1 MTKHFGSRIVN
12 NVATSDFY
20 PNTNGVDDILSYQV
34 DVNTG
39 DLYYARWTG
48 ETTVK
53 IGVFKPAGGSF
64 ESSSNIGAVISA
76 SDSMYIA
83 LNRDASKIF
92 VIYRASTDN
101 GIKITSIP
109 TATLA
114 GWTTSSSLSG
124 SGQSTDKALSI
135 YVDQYEK
142 IFFTAYITT
151 ADQTRLYWTTGV
163 NVDPSYIN
171 INLLQGSKYPVAYM
185 AKGMLYFFKY
195 INASEC
201 GFAKATWTG
210 STFTTSMLGTT
221 TTLTDLKDIVY
232 TPNGKAIGLSV
243 ASDGT
248 SKITIHNGTAYETDI
263 NLTAATMNGIS
274 GRKQFSSMTTDK
286 DSNIHLCH
294 NDGTNKG
301 YFILLASNSY
311 DPALATFCGERGVM
325 GLFQCDMKGFKNS
338 RHGITGNS

>member
-124 SGQSTDKALSI
+124 SGQYLLLLSPGI
-135 YVDQYEK
+135 P
-142 IFFTAYITT
+142 F
-151 ADQTRLYWTTGV
+151 LY
-163 NVDPSYIN
+163 
-171 INLLQGSKYPVAYM
+171 
-185 AKGMLYFFKY
+185 
-195 INASEC
+195 
-201 GFAKATWTG
+201 
-210 STFTTSMLGTT
+210 
-221 TTLTDLKDIVY
+221 
-232 TPNGKAIGLSV
+232 GKLPFLS
-243 ASDGT
+243 
-248 SKITIHNGTAYETDI
+248 
-263 NLTAATMNGIS
+263 
-274 GRKQFSSMTTDK
+274 
-286 DSNIHLCH
+286 
-294 NDGTNKG
+294 
-301 YFILLASNSY
+301 
-311 DPALATFCGERGVM
+311 
-325 GLFQCDMKGFKNS
+325 
-338 RHGITGNS
+338 